1 MQNKKSVKFILK
13 RKIFLIFPSLKKV
26 EIKPIKSF
34 ANLLIYIYNWF
45 VILFLYKIVIWKR
58 YVNMKKVNIVLLIIS
73 IIIIVLRII
82 IGLGVSNEI
91 LNSNIFW
98 K

>member
-13 RKIFLIFPSLKKV
+13 RKIFLIFP
-26 EIKPIKSF
+26 
-34 ANLLIYIYNWF
+34 NWF

-73 IIIIVLRII
+73 IIIIVLGII